1 MIWGIIIFALIWG
14 FLIMF
19 IKWIDALGEELK
31 DE

>member
-1 MIWGIIIFALIWG
+1 MIWGIIIFGVLWCLAIL
-14 FLIMF
+14 F